1 MLIPLSMPSH
11 LNKMEE
17 YLSLPIVL
25 FGSIKYHSA
34 FHVTWYLED
43 YSGKGL
49 FTLVQL
55 FRCSEE
61 MKTWQPVTTQSVR
74 VTRPAK
80 ESNEKDHC
88 RPRYD
93 NYLAVACLFRLTDWS
108 NFFFFLLLTWLNQRS
123 SESYRANNAPYECT
137 SKPLPQVSLVTGL
150 TTTTGRRQ
158 WYSSAQARKPLLKLG
173 QVFAI
178 ICHCSTID
186 LWPRLRPYQVIS
198 RPLIEQAAR
207 Y

>member
-1 MLIPLSMPSH
+1 MARACSHWCSYSGAARRWKLGNRLRPSRFESQDQQK
-11 LNKMEE
+11 NPTKKIIADRDTTITW
-17 YLSLPIVL
+17 LSLAC
-25 FGSIKYHSA
+25 FA
-34 FHVTWYLED
+34 
-43 YSGKGL
+43 
-49 FTLVQL
+49 
-55 FRCSEE
+55 
-61 MKTWQPVTTQSVR
+61 WQIGR
-74 VTRPAK
+74 I
-80 ESNEKDHC
+80 
-88 RPRYD
+88 
-93 NYLAVACLFRLTDWS
+93 
-108 NFFFFLLLTWLNQRS
+108 FFFLLLTWLNQRS

-158 WYSSAQARKPLLKLG
+158 WYSSAQARKPLLKVG